1 MKSTGHRPFLYLL
14 CLAVLLLT
22 GRVAPAQTPLV
33 FSPHWLPQ
41 AQFAGYYMAQ
51 AKGFYKEAGLNV
63 EITHPSAS
71 VQATQLLVSGKSD
84 VISLF
89 LMTGMKVAGS
99 YPGVVHIA
107 QMSQHA
113 SMVLVTKKSS
123 GIDALEKLNGKRVAI
138 WKSGFDE
145 TPKSLMIERNISVE
159 WVPVLSSVNLFTTG
173 GVEAM
178 TVMWYNEYDQIV
190 NCGIDEE
197 EMNAF
202 FLKDYGYD
210 IPEDAL
216 FCLRDS
222 LPAKREAL
230 AAFAKA
236 SVKGWEYAASHKEET
251 LDTVI
256 SIMRQHHIPA
266 NRAHQSWMLDKVVAL
281 MDPETK
287 QVDKGVIAPADFA
300 KAGEVL
306 VRSGHLTT
314 PPEKERFLYPLI
326 P

>member
-1 MKSTGHRPFLYLL
+1 MKPSSYRPSPTLL
-14 CLAVLLLT
+14 LLALLLLT
-22 GRVAPAQTPLV
+22 GRVTLAQTPLV

-51 AKGFYKEAGLNV
+51 AKGYYQEAGLEV
-63 EITHPSAS
+63 SIKHPSAS
-71 VQATQLLVSGKSD
+71 VQATQMLLSGEAD

-89 LMTGMKVAGS
+89 LMTGMKVAGAN
-99 YPGVVHIA
+99 PGLVHIA

-145 TPKSLMIERNISVE
+145 TPKSLMIERKIDVE
-159 WVPVLSSVNLFTTG
+159 WIPVLSSVNLFTTG

-197 EMNAF
+197 EMNSF

-216 FCLRDS
+216 FCLVDS
-222 LPAKREAL
+222 LRTKKEAL

-236 SVKGWEYAASHKEET
+236 SVKGWEYASAHKEET

-256 SIMRQHHIPA
+256 RIMREHHIPA
-266 NRAHQSWMLDKVVAL
+266 NRAHQSWMLDKVVTL
-281 MDPETK
+281 MEPETK
-287 QVDKGVIAPADFA
+287 QVEKGVIAPSDFE

-314 PPEKERFLYPLI
+314 APEKARFLHPLI

>member
-236 SVKGWEYAASHKEET
+236 SVKGWEYAATHKEET

-314 PPEKERFLYPLI
+314 PPEKDRFLYPLI

>member
-1 MKSTGHRPFLYLL
+1 MKSTGNRLSPALL
-14 CLAVLLLT
+14 ILALLLLT
-22 GRVAPAQTPLV
+22 SRNAIAQTPIV

-41 AQFAGYYMAQ
+41 AQFAGYYMAR
-51 AKGFYKEAGLNV
+51 AKGYYKEAGLDV
-63 EITHPSAS
+63 TITHPSAS
-71 VQATQLLVSGKSD
+71 VQATQLLLSGEAD

-89 LMTGMKVAGS
+89 LMTGMKVAGNR
-99 YPGVVHIA
+99 PDVIHIA

-123 GIDALEKLNGKRVAI
+123 GIDKLEKLNGKRIAI

-145 TPKSLMIERNISVE
+145 TPKSLMSQREIEVE
-159 WVPVLSSVNLFTTG
+159 WIPVLSSVNLFTTG

-222 LPAKREAL
+222 LPAKKEAL

-236 SVKGWEYAASHKEET
+236 SVKGWAYAASHKEET
-251 LDTVI
+251 LDTI
-256 SIMRQHHIPA
+256 IGIMRRHHIPA
-266 NRAHQSWMLDKVVAL
+266 NRAHQSWMLDKVVTL
-281 MDPETK
+281 MEPETK
-287 QVDKGVIAPADFA
+287 QVEKGVIAPADFD

-314 PPEKERFLYPLI
+314 PPDKATFLHPLI

>member
-1 MKSTGHRPFLYLL
+1 
-14 CLAVLLLT
+14 
-22 GRVAPAQTPLV
+22 
-33 FSPHWLPQ
+33 
-41 AQFAGYYMAQ
+41 MAQ